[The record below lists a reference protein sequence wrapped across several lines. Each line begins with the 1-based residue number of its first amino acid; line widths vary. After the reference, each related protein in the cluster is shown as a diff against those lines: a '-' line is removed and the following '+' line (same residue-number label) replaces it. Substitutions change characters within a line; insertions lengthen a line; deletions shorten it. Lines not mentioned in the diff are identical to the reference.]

1 MVITRKFSESLI
13 PSIVQSIMERQIRV
27 VRVSNTICRD
37 RGVMK
42 YQQWGA
48 QVSRPETGNK
58 PQNAS
63 AGRDVIQINYYG
75 SDYAASKAD
84 QQLQMDPGKFTQP
97 VADILKGPALKSP
110 TVEECGYSDRIS
122 QITAGN
128 STITTQEAA
137 NAVVAYGTWPS
148 YDAGAGEA
156 IDKMSTPG
164 PEVDRFYTLDSVEW
178 TSSATGWFWRLPE
191 AIADLGMFGQN
202 LMYHFLMRSG
212 FLVHLQLN
220 ASKFHQGLVLVA
232 AIPECESAELNSA
245 SNTGAG
251 VIPTEFFVQYP
262 LAQLPL
268 FPHQFVNLRTNNSA
282 TLVLPYL
289 ANFPAECHLIHNM
302 WTIVVIPVVPLNYSA
317 GASTV
322 VPITVSIAPMY
333 ASFSGL
339 RNTVQRQGGV
349 PVHLV
354 PGSGQFLTTLRQ
366 AGYPI
371 YPEFEATHSW
381 SIPGEV
387 TNLLEVCQVDTF
399 CKLSPSVSSDNSG
412 LTITVSAGKHD
423 QPILTFDM
431 DLNADWMQTT
441 YLARCAKWFVNWRGS
456 IRMTFTFCGSAMATG
471 KFLVAYT
478 PPGGSA
484 PANRTDAMLGTHAIW
499 DVGLQSSFSFIVPW
513 IAQTQYRYTGVNDNV
528 FSYAGYVT
536 MWYQTAVVVPPGAES
551 TCQLVCMVSAAD
563 DFVFRMP
570 TDNAYFQGLSDEV
583 GKVIESA
590 VNTAKQKI
598 ERPAVPGNGVPDR
611 PGTIQTGEASALTAI
626 ETGATAA
633 TQPTALMETRDVM
646 VGFSAR
652 ESSIENFFSKYAHIY
667 YGEYYAA
674 YNHDPQML
682 WIPLIF
688 ADEKST
694 LRSIIAKYR
703 MFTYIRAHFDVV
715 VMVTPRPRD
724 NGAGSYPNRFQ
735 VMYSP
740 PGTARPDLQ
749 NSALWDCPTTP
760 SVFAWTSDP
769 PVSFRIPYVSPANA
783 YNVFYDGYA
792 SFSATQYGDPPANH
806 LGYLSLRSI
815 DMALDLAPQLT
826 VRVYARPVEVH
837 AWCPRPIVSIKPT
850 ASRLKASTR
859 RYYYVDDVEDAED
872 REVVPVFQQYGDSD
886 VEMEPQDEPYDLS
899 RIPNHYL
906 DIAQNCAI
914 FFHEK
919 TKYFH
924 GVPVNHSTVYAPLHL
939 VRAAG
944 SNLMVVNGPQFYMIQ
959 EMVDR
964 DVAVLKFKQRAWRPV
979 PLDDD
984 QGPAGCWIVN
994 VCQYKC
1000 GVYAPRGWP
1009 VMEIQVGGSEWG
1021 PEHKQYGLTRFDVM
1035 TGPGWCGSP
1044 VISRKGVVGF
1054 VTAGLPGITCVTS
1067 FHCINDLWPMECEPR
1082 PENYRTNY
1090 EVASVE
1096 YRRRKRR
1103 GRPFRPYGV
1112 CSRVEGF
1119 IRNTMA
1125 DMGRSFGSG
1134 VSESVYDTVV
1144 NLIPEDVDMSSG
1156 LVKKV
1161 LAWLVKIVC
1170 GMVLIAKSEDKP
1182 GTAAAVGVML
1192 GIDILTS
1199 SPFEWLKEKVQDY
1212 CRVARHQLR
1221 ARFQGPTDWVKD
1233 FNAFC
1238 TAFRG
1243 LDWLGQKI
1251 QEFVDWLKRLFK
1263 KESPQRK
1270 KFMEQLEQLP
1280 NLMESIDKV
1289 TQNRGQYRDEDVI
1302 ALCKNMKALKLGADI
1317 YGVERNFCTQQIVR
1331 YYQKAEYLMRTC
1343 NKTRV
1348 EPVAICIHGGPGSG
1362 KSLATTII
1370 AQKLCQR
1377 AGAGMPYSLPP
1388 DPKHFD
1394 GYCQQH
1400 AVIMDDISQNPDGED
1415 MKLFC
1420 QMVSSAP
1427 FQVPMADLSDKGIAF
1442 TSDFVLCSTNA
1453 DELRPPTIACPEAL
1467 KRRFFLDLDIEI
1479 AKPFQHCGNRLN
1491 AAMALQQCNGGNECV
1506 CFNKCTP
1513 ICCGRAVMFKDRTL
1527 RATKYS
1533 LDQVILLMEKEMKD
1547 RRQCGNLLDALFQGP
1562 QPRVPRGFKT
1572 ECEYQQHCERK
1583 LREVDSLGCW
1593 VGQDVKQREEE
1604 QWLESEWDQ
1613 QSCVLKTIDECRKA
1627 GVQACPCP
1635 KEVADLLQAVP
1646 HPSVVSYCEQQGWIV
1661 PEKVTYSRTRS
1672 ELAKWLHALSTGL
1685 GILSGLASLAGTIYL
1700 IYTLVARVQGP
1711 YTGEPKKKVQPP
1723 QRRVLKQGPQQDFGT
1738 KLFTSSLVNVRTSEG
1753 SFSGLGLYGKWIL
1766 VPKHSEPGD
1775 EVVVEGQQFKVIDQV
1790 EFTRRSNPLEL
1801 VAIKIDRPVNFRDLR
1816 KYFLDSHHS
1825 QKGCVLLVNTDS
1837 YPRFMVPVNEVSP
1850 NGMLRL
1856 EGEMVDNTCRY
1867 SYPTRMGQC
1876 GGVVIT
1882 PDNKIIA
1889 MHIGGD
1895 GWSGFGALIY
1905 RKYFDQLDDAGYQG
1919 EMKPPVPAPRS
1930 INVNRRTVL
1939 RPSVFFDVFEGSKE
1953 PAALSGRDPRLEVE
1967 LDAAMFGKYKGN
1979 CKVEEPTE
1987 NMQIAVDHYVSQLR
2001 PILPS
2006 NVTEPMSLDEVVY
2019 GAEGLDGLDLATSAG
2034 YPYNTQGIRKK
2045 DLIPPRGGDMSRLV
2059 NALNLNGFDL
2069 PFSTYLKDE
2078 LRPIEKVK
2086 AGKTRLIECS
2096 SVNDTI
2102 RMKMALG
2109 RLFATFHQNPG
2120 TVTGCAVGC
2129 DPDVD
2134 WSHFYTEMGDQ
2145 PLLAFDYSN
2154 YDASLSPVW
2163 FKCVKLVLSKL
2174 GFEVDRLIDH
2184 ICYSTH
2190 IYGGLQYDVEGGMP
2204 SGCSGTSIFNS
2215 IINNLII
2222 RTVVL
2227 DVYKGIDLDS
2237 LKIIAY
2243 GDDVIASYPFPLDAA
2258 LLAEAGKIYGLTMT
2272 PADKSDCFN
2281 EVTWKTVT
2289 FLKRQFKP
2297 DEQFPF
2303 LIHPVFPLSEVH
2315 ESIRWCR
2322 SASHTQEHVLS
2333 LCYLVW
2339 HSGEKVY
2346 QDFCQKVRSVPIGR
2360 ALFLPEYSVL
2370 RREWLE
2376 KF

>member
-1 MVITRKFSESLI
+1 
-13 PSIVQSIMERQIRV
+13 MERAIRIV
-27 VRVSNTICRD
+27 KVSNTICRKD
-37 RGVMK
+37 GIMR
-42 YQQWGA
+42 YEQWGA

-58 PQNAS
+58 PQTAS

-75 SDYAASKAD
+75 TDYAASKAD
-84 QQLQMDPGKFTQP
+84 SQLQMDPGKFTQP
-97 VADILKGPALKSP
+97 VVDILNGPALKSP
-110 TVEECGYSDRIS
+110 TVEECGYSDRIA
-122 QITAGN
+122 QLTAGN

-137 NAVVAYGTWPS
+137 NAVVAYGEWPS

-156 IDKMSTPG
+156 IDKLSTPG

-178 TSSATGWFWRLPE
+178 NNQTIGFFWRLPGD
-191 AIADLGMFGQN
+191 IADLGMFGQN
-202 LMYHFLMRSG
+202 LMYHFMMRSG
-212 FLVHLQLN
+212 FLVHVQCN
-220 ASKFHQGLVLVA
+220 ASKFHQGMLLVA
-232 AIPECESAELNSA
+232 AIPECESTDLEN
-245 SNTGAG
+245 NTGG
-251 VIPTEFFVQYP
+251 GNHRFNEQFYLDYP
-262 LAQLPL
+262 LAQLTL
-268 FPHQFVNLRTNNSA
+268 FPHQFINLRTNNSA

-302 WTIVVIPVVPLNYSA
+302 WTIVVARIVPLSYSA
-317 GASTV
+317 GASTI

-339 RNTVQRQGGV
+339 RNLVQRQGGV
-349 PVHLV
+349 PVHEV

-366 AGYPI
+366 SGYPI
-371 YPEFEATHSW
+371 YPEFEQTHSW
-381 SIPGEV
+381 RIPGEV
-387 TNLLEVCQVDTF
+387 TNLLEVCQIDTF
-399 CKLSPSVSSDNSG
+399 AKLSNVTSDTTG
-412 LTITVSAGKHD
+412 LLVTVQAGRND
-423 QPILTFDM
+423 QPILTLDM
-431 DLNADWMQTT
+431 DLNAWWLSTT

-456 IRMTFTFCGSAMATG
+456 LRLTFTFCGSAMATG

-484 PANRTDAMLGTHAIW
+484 PTSRMDAMLGTHAVW
-499 DVGLQSSFSFIVPW
+499 DVGLQSSFSFLVPW
-513 IAQTQYRYTGVNDNV
+513 IAQTQYRYTGVNQNV

-551 TCQLVCMVSAAD
+551 TCQIVCLVSAAE

-570 TDNAYFQGLSDEV
+570 TDNAYYQGLGDQV
-583 GKVIESA
+583 GKIMESA
-590 VNTAKQKI
+590 VNVAAQKVDKL
-598 ERPAVPGNGVPDR
+598 AVPGNGVPNN
-611 PGTIQTGEASALTAI
+611 PGSIQTGEAAALTAI

-633 TQPTALMETRDVM
+633 TQPTALMETRDVR
-646 VGFSAR
+646 VTFSAR
-652 ESSIENFFSKYAHIY
+652 ESCIENFFSKYAAMHYSSFTVQSTSTSYIT
-667 YGEYYAA
+667 
-674 YNHDPQML
+674 
-682 WIPLIF
+682 IPLIF
-688 ADEKST
+688 ADT
-694 LRSIIAKYR
+694 ATTQRSIVAKYR
-703 MFTYIRAHFDVV
+703 MFTYVRCNYDVV
-715 VMVTPRPRD
+715 ILVNMKARTGAY
-724 NGAGSYPNRFQ
+724 NGDIRFQ
-735 VMYSP
+735 AIYCP
-740 PGTARPDLQ
+740 PGTATPTAQ
-749 NSALWDCPTTP
+749 SSAIWDCPTTP
-760 SVFAWTSDP
+760 SVYGNTANP
-769 PVSFRIPYVSPANA
+769 PVSFRIPFVSPANA

-792 SFSATQYGDPPANH
+792 SFSSTNYGDPPANY
-806 LGYLSLRSI
+806 LGTLAVRPI
-815 DMALDLAPQLT
+815 DIGAGLVTDVT
-826 VRVYARPVEVH
+826 CRVFARPVNVR
-837 AWCPRPIVSIKPT
+837 AWCPRPIVSLKPT
-850 ASRLKASTR
+850 ARRLAESRHR
-859 RYYYVDDVEDAED
+859 MYYVDDGDE
-872 REVVPVFQQYGDSD
+872 RETVQEIIYEQFGDSD

-906 DIAQNCAI
+906 DIAQKCAI

-924 GVPVNHSTVYAPLHL
+924 GIPVNHSTVYAPLHL

-944 SNLMVVNGPQFYMIQ
+944 SHLMVVNGPQPYLIQ
-959 EMVDR
+959 EMADR
-964 DVAVLKFKQRAWRPV
+964 DIAVLKFKQRAWQPV
-979 PLDDD
+979 PLHDD
-984 QGPAGCWIVN
+984 QGPAHCWIVN
-994 VCQYKC
+994 ICQYKC
-1000 GVYAPRGWP
+1000 GVYAPVGWP
-1009 VMEIQVGGSEWG
+1009 VTEITVGASEWG

-1054 VTAGLPGITCVTS
+1054 VTAGMPGITCVTS
-1067 FHCINDLWPMECEPR
+1067 FHCVDDLWPMEFQPR
-1082 PENYRTNY
+1082 PDNFRTAY
-1090 EVASVE
+1090 EVAQVE
-1096 YRRRKRR
+1096 YHRRKRR
-1103 GRPFRPYGV
+1103 GRSFRPYGV

-1119 IRNTMA
+1119 IRNAVA

-1134 VSESVYDTVV
+1134 VSESVYNTVAD
-1144 NLIPEDVDMSSG
+1144 LIPEDVDLSSG

-1199 SPFEWLKEKVQDY
+1199 SPFDWLKEKVQDY
-1212 CRVARHQLR
+1212 CRVARHQIR
-1221 ARFQGPTDWVKD
+1221 AHFQGPTEWVKD

-1270 KFMEQLEQLP
+1270 RFMEQLEQLP

-1302 ALCKNMKALKLGADI
+1302 TLCKNMKALKLGADI

-1343 NKTRV
+1343 NKARV

-1479 AKPFQHCGNRLN
+1479 SKPFQHCGNRLN
-1491 AAMALQQCNGGNECV
+1491 AAMALQCCNGVNECF

-1513 ICCGRAVMFKDRTL
+1513 MCCGRAVMFKDRNL
-1527 RATKYS
+1527 KATKYS

-1562 QPRVPRGFKT
+1562 QPRIPRGFRT
-1572 ECEYQQHCERK
+1572 ECEWQEHCKRRLE
-1583 LREVDSLGCW
+1583 EVDSDGCW
-1593 VGQDVKQREEE
+1593 IGQDVRVRDEEA
-1604 QWLESEWDQ
+1604 WLESEWDKE
-1613 QSCVLKTIDECRKA
+1613 SCVLKTIDECRKM

-1646 HPSVVSYCEQQGWIV
+1646 HPSVISFCEKQGWIV

-1672 ELAKWLHALSTGL
+1672 ELAKWLQHLSAGL

-1700 IYTLVARVQGP
+1700 IYTLVARTQGP

-1723 QRRVLKQGPQQDFGT
+1723 LRRVVKQGPQQDFGT
-1738 KLFTSSLVNVRTSEG
+1738 KLFTTSLVNVKTGEG

-1775 EVVVEGQQFKVIDQV
+1775 KVIVENQEFKVLDQV
-1790 EFTRRSNPLEL
+1790 EFARKSNSLEL
-1801 VAIKIDRPVNFRDLR
+1801 VAIKIDRPVSFRDVR
-1816 KYFLDSHHS
+1816 KYFVDSHHS
-1825 QKGCVLLVNTDS
+1825 EKGCVLLVNTDT
-1837 YPRFMVPVNEVSP
+1837 YPRYMVPVNEVSP
-1850 NGMLRL
+1850 NGILKL

-1867 SYPTRMGQC
+1867 PYPTRMGQC
-1876 GGVVIT
+1876 GGIIIT
-1882 PDNKIIA
+1882 PQNKIIA

-1895 GWSGFGALIY
+1895 GWNGYGALIY
-1905 RKYFDQLDDAGYQG
+1905 RKYFDKLDIAEYQG
-1919 EMKPPVPAPRS
+1919 EMKPPQPAPRS

-1939 RPSVFFDVFEGSKE
+1939 RPSVFYDVFEGTKE
-1953 PAALSGRDPRLEVE
+1953 PAALSLRDPRLEVDLE
-1967 LDAAMFGKYKGN
+1967 AAMFGKYRGN
-1979 CKVEEPTE
+1979 CDVEELTE

-2001 PILPS
+2001 PILPP
-2006 NVTEPMSLDEVVY
+2006 NVTEPMSLEEVVY

-2045 DLIPPRGGDMSRLV
+2045 DLIPPRGGDMSRLI

-2243 GDDVIASYPFPLDAA
+2243 GDDVIASYPFALDAA
-2258 LLAEAGKIYGLTMT
+2258 LLAEAGRVYGLTMT

-2281 EVTWKTVT
+2281 EVTWETVT
-2289 FLKRQFKP
+2289 FLKRQFRP
-2297 DEQFPF
+2297 DDKFPF

-2346 QDFCQKVRSVPIGR
+2346 QEFCQKVRSVPIGR

-2370 RREWLE
+2370 YREWLD